1 MVEKNIVKKV
11 LFKVLLLFLV
21 VFVHKAQ
28 GENILAVGLK
38 NGKIQIIDVDAN
50 GVLKTFKAH
59 GKLVRS
65 VAWSPD
71 GARLASCSLDC
82 STKIWD
88 VSGPEDKM
96 IKEFRSIFGQEYARA
111 VAWSPDGKFFANT
124 QNIWETAAWESVKSF
139 KSSYLDIAWSFD
151 SKYLACGFIEGDYLL
166 DILSAS
172 NWARV
177 KFFDKQEDLFCKLVV
192 WGRDQL
198 VFMGF
203 SKGIRAIFV
212 PEGGD
217 KKVVAKGDME
227 YLAAS
232 PNGKYLAAVLYDSN
246 LGKKII
252 KVWKIEGASELSKIK
267 LKKVKTLKEFE
278 EKFISQLA
286 WSHDGAL
293 LAVGLHNKSRVE
305 IWDTKSWKKIKSIKT
320 GGKLWALA
328 FRPSVIKKQQWEK
341 WGKEDLQEGVRF
353 LRLEKEKYQKE
364 KKDVPRLDIQLQQKK
379 VPDIPKSLFEGE

>member
-1 MVEKNIVKKV
+1 
-11 LFKVLLLFLV
+11 LV

-28 GENILAVGLK
+28 GKNILAVGLG
-38 NGKIQIIDVDAN
+38 NGKIQIIDADTN
-50 GVLKTFKAH
+50 EVLKNFQGH
-59 GKLVRS
+59 NREVRS

-71 GARLASCSLDC
+71 GKLLASCSFDEA
-82 STKIWD
+82 TKIWD
-88 VSGPEDKM
+88 V
-96 IKEFRSIFGQEYARA
+96 ARENVEMVKILKPLSSRGFIWT
-111 VAWSPDGKFFANT
+111 VAWSPDGKFFANS
-124 QNIWETAAWESVKSF
+124 QGIWETKNWKFVGSF
-139 KSSYLDIAWSFD
+139 LANYVSIAWSPD
-151 SKYLACGFIEGDYLL
+151 SEYLACRFIEDNYLL

-278 EKFISQLA
+278 ERSISQLA